1 MENKTKTMTDAALRY
16 TRLDLHETIKIQE
29 KSEREFPGSCAKL
42 GQYWDD
48 LHAVLGE
55 IKRRRDTVS

>member
-1 MENKTKTMTDAALRY
+1 METKSMTELHY
-16 TRLDLHETIKIQE
+16 TRLDLWAVIQVQE
-29 KSEREFPGSCAKL
+29 KTVREFPGSCPKL

-55 IKRRRDTVS
+55 IKRRQGVR